1 MVHGWYQ
8 SPFPTHM
15 LKCPQ
20 SDERGHTAC
29 SSVTEREGWPPR
41 GASWASTN
49 RPTASSANQ
58 LQTSASSF
66 SRLGLCALAIWAAE
80 YFARAG
86 ERSTI
91 ALKAELAR

>member
-1 MVHGWYQ
+1 MGISE
-8 SPFPTHM
+8 SPDRFIGKPTIQ
-15 LKCPQ
+15 K
-20 SDERGHTAC
+20 T
-29 SSVTEREGWPPR
+29 T
-41 GASWASTN
+41 
-49 RPTASSANQ
+49 
-58 LQTSASSF
+58 ASSF